1 MELRKQVFVFLLVCM
16 TCMEGIAQTVIVIP
30 DDVWMKE
37 NGFVEEKDV
46 DGAKMLSF
54 RYADALLNH
63 REMSEALSCA
73 QELLKDNGAKVVS
86 NEMIIKGPGTNESL
100 SSLMEQQRPDFL
112 VYLDYSVKENRKP
125 FKSLFCSL
133 KAFDAYTYD
142 LIGSM
147 NKSENHM
154 MDPLQT
160 ALKEL
165 LTFES
170 HGFMDEILHY
180 AADLNMNGRK
190 INVVFSAAD
199 GSGVD
204 FQNDDIDGQVLKDYL
219 MNWLKEH
226 SVKGALQ
233 LGRQKSTICEFR
245 GVRIPFFDAEGNR
258 TDYEMW
264 GSNAMKELR
273 EDSGLKIK
281 RADNTSLG
289 SVNFIIGAE

>member
-16 TCMEGIAQTVIVIP
+16 TCMDGIAQTVIVVP

-46 DGAKMLSF
+46 DGVKMLSF

-73 QELLKDNGAKVVS
+73 QEIFKENGAKVVS
-86 NEMIIKGPGTNESL
+86 NEMIIKGPGTNESI
-100 SSLMEQQRPDFL
+100 SSLLEQQRPDFL
-112 VYLDYSVKENRKP
+112 AYLDYSVKESKP
-125 FKSLFCSL
+125 FKNVSCSL
-133 KAFDAYTYD
+133 KVLDAYTYD

-147 NKSENHM
+147 NKSDNHNM
-154 MDPLQT
+154 EPIQI
-160 ALKEL
+160 ALRNL
-165 LTFES
+165 LIFES
-170 HGFMDEILHY
+170 HGVIDDIFHY
-180 AADLNMNGRK
+180 AADLNLNGRK

-219 MNWLKEH
+219 MKWLKEH

-258 TDYEMW
+258 TDYELW

-289 SVNFIIGAE
+289 SVDFIIGAE